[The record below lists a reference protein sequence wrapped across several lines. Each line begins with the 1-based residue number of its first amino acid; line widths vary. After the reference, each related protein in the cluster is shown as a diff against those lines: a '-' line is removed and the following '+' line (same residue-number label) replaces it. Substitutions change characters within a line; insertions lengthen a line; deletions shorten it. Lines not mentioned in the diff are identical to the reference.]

1 MEFILLFL
9 FFTIVFY
16 LVFSWMNKNRRKL
29 TIVKGKNGATS
40 PSPLKKKIDKELR
53 SMAVDQ
59 EHYMYLVALSDG
71 RISEKQYDT
80 WAHSRKKEGQE
91 VFRKVL
97 RRPYSIEKL

>member
-9 FFTIVFY
+9 FFTVVFY
-16 LVFSWMNKNRRKL
+16 VVFSWLSKNKRKL
-29 TIVKGKNGATS
+29 TIIKGKNGATAT
-40 PSPLKKKIDKELR
+40 SPLKRKIDKELQ

-71 RISEKQYDT
+71 RISEKQYDE
-80 WAHSRKKEGQE
+80 WAHSRKQEGQE

-97 RRPYSIEKL
+97 KRPYSIEKL